1 MLTLILNIV
10 YMYVFQYFRKKIT
23 DILLLTNEIKNFSE
37 ACCDGNQFEF
47 TNFNRM
53 SSVSI
58 SKVNTVSNKDRE

>member
-1 MLTLILNIV
+1 MYFYILE
-10 YMYVFQYFRKKIT
+10 KIT